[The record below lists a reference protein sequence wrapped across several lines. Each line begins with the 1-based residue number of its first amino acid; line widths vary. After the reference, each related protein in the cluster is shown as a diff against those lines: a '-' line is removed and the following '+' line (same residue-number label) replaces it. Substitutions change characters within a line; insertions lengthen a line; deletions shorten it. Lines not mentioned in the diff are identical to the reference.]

1 VDQLSDRAVEYPAFS
16 AQQKGSSMTNSSTT
30 RQRRGLLAA
39 IAVAALTGGVGL
51 TAPAVAA
58 PAPLTNLAHLDFL
71 LDTATPV
78 AVEGHTTYR
87 LAEEP
92 DLVLPWTYADARDG
106 GAFERVGGGP
116 LDPATGDWG
125 QGAYNADD
133 VSRAAV
139 VYLRHFEQ
147 TGAASSRDSAYEL
160 LRSLAYMQTT
170 GGEDAGNVVLWMQPD
185 GDLNPSAEPVELP
198 DPSDSDESYWLA
210 RTVWAF
216 GEGYAAFVDEDP
228 EFASFLR
235 DRLTLSREA
244 IDRQSL
250 ARYGQWEVSDGKK
263 VPAWLIVDGADAS
276 AEAVLGLAD
285 YVKAA
290 PDDTAA
296 RSTMR
301 KLSEGI
307 AAMGG
312 TDVRSWPYGAILP
325 WTHSRSMWHAWGSQM
340 PAALAEASSVL
351 ADAKLLKPALAD
363 AAVFTT
369 TQLIAGGPDNGWFPA
384 PTDTVQIA
392 YGADSRLQSLLAVG
406 EASGSHGFDEL
417 AAVQAAWYFGANRS
431 ASQMYDPTTG
441 VTYDGLQPDGSVNR
455 NSGAES
461 TIHGLLSMIALDAH
475 PEVAER
481 ALGVAGVDARDGLRF
496 VEAEAATSTTGEV
509 VTPVSAWTEESL
521 YSGDT
526 LVLDRGEKATFD
538 LGTSGSSRLVEPVL
552 WISADQRSTSLW
564 KAGKL
569 PVGLVTAK
577 AGAQGVSPVPGA
589 LLPQSLLL
597 PVPGKTSSLSVSAVA
612 GTTTLDALLVR
623 PTIARLQ
630 LSGDGGATELVQV
643 SGLLP
648 QRATVGVAGQTAT
661 VHVYDKAGKLITDRT
676 VTGTTSVTIPASGF
690 AVVTR

>member
-1 VDQLSDRAVEYPAFS
+1 
-16 AQQKGSSMTNSSTT
+16 MTNSSST
-30 RQRRGLLAA
+30 RRRRGVLAA

-71 LDTATPV
+71 LDTASPDE
-78 AVEGHTTYR
+78 VEGHTTYR

-106 GAFERVGGGP
+106 GTFERVGGGP
-116 LDPATGDWG
+116 LDAATGDWG

-147 TGAASSRDSAYEL
+147 TGLESSKDSAYEL
-160 LRSLAYMQTT
+160 LRSLAYMQTAT
-170 GGEDAGNVVLWMQPD
+170 GDNAGNVVLWMQPD

-198 DPSDSDESYWLA
+198 DPSDSAESYWVA
-210 RTVWAF
+210 RTLWAF
-216 GEGYAAFVDEDP
+216 GEGYAAFRTEDP

-250 ARYGQWEVSDGKK
+250 ARYGEWEVSDGRK

-276 AEAVLGLAD
+276 AEAVLGLAA
-285 YVKAA
+285 YVQAA

-296 RSTMR
+296 RTSMR
-301 KLSEGI
+301 KLAEGI

-312 TDVRSWPYGAILP
+312 DDVRTWPYGAVLP

-340 PAALAEASSVL
+340 PAALAEASTVL
-351 ADAKLLKPALAD
+351 ADRKLLKPAVAD

-369 TQLIAGGPDNGWFPA
+369 TQLIADGPDNGWFPTPA
-384 PTDTVQIA
+384 DKVQIA
-392 YGADSRLQSLLAVG
+392 YGADSRLQSLLAVA
-406 EASGSHGFDEL
+406 EASGSEAFDEL

-431 ASQMYDPTTG
+431 ASQMYDPATG
-441 VTYDGLQPDGSVNR
+441 VTYDGLQADGSVNR

-461 TIHGLLSMIALDAH
+461 TIHGLLSMIALDSH

-481 ALGVAGVDARDGLRF
+481 ALGVAGVDFRDGLRLI
-496 VEAEAATSTTGEV
+496 EAEAATSTTGEI
-509 VTPVSAWTEESL
+509 VTPASAWTEESL

-538 LGTSGSSRLVEPVL
+538 LGTASSSRLVEPVL
-552 WISADQRSTSLW
+552 WLSADQRSTSLW
-564 KAGKL
+564 KTGRL
-569 PVGLVTAK
+569 PVGVVSAK
-577 AGAQGVSPVPGA
+577 AGAQGVSPVPGV
-589 LLPQSLLL
+589 LLPQPLVL
-597 PVPGKTSSLSVSAVA
+597 PVSGKNASLGVSAVS

-623 PTIARLQ
+623 PTVARLQ
-630 LSGDGGATELVQV
+630 LSGEAGATELVQV

-648 QRATVGVAGQTAT
+648 QRVTVGADGETST
-661 VHVYDKAGKLITDRT
+661 VHVYDKTGKRITDRAI
-676 VTGTTSVTIPASGF
+676 TGTTSITIPASGF
-690 AVVTR
+690 AIITR